1 MLKELQKQI
10 QEKKNEILAPLVGEL
25 EQIFSGFSVAAE
37 INDEMSDLSVV
48 MKSKG
53 GGVITEIK
61 FFTGENEGF
70 STQSFEY
77 VLDKNGSVVGVK
89 SLPVHVSF
97 QLIAYVFQKLIQLTN
112 ELQAPEE
119 SEVEVEEQT
128 GE

>member
-10 QEKKNEILAPLVGEL
+10 QEKKNEILAPLVGKL

-48 MKSKG
+48 MKSNG
-53 GGVITEIK
+53 GGTFTEIK

-77 VLDKNGSVVGVK
+77 ILDKNGSVVGVK
-89 SLPVHVSF
+89 SLPVQVSF